1 MGKELAPEGLSARW
15 WWCALCKLSLW
26 AQSRSFGD
34 MFKIE
39 NVFRL
44 VETDKSCVWVVMDM
58 LEIGKEMLN
67 VYIPQ
72 LKYFQ
77 LPSPC

>member
-1 MGKELAPEGLSARW
+1 
-15 WWCALCKLSLW
+15 
-26 AQSRSFGD
+26 

-44 VETDKSCVWVVMDM
+44 VETDKSGVWVVMDM
-58 LEIGKEMLN
+58 LEIGKEMFN
-67 VYIPQ
+67 AYIPQ

>member
-1 MGKELAPEGLSARW
+1 MKSAGARGVV
-15 WWCALCKLSLW
+15 CSVVVVCTVRTVPLG
-26 AQSRSFGD
+26 AQSRSFGN

-44 VETDKSCVWVVMDM
+44 VETDKSGVWVVMDM
-58 LEIGKEMLN
+58 LGIGKEMLN